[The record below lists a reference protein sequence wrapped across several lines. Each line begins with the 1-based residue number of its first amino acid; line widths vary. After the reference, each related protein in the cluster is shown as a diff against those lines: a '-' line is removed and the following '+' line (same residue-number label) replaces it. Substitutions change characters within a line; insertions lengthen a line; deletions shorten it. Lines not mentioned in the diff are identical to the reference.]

1 MATGKI
7 CVLDIEIQGVEQVR
21 KTDLKPLMVFIKP
34 PSLEELEKRLR
45 DRKTETEES
54 LQQRLNTAKIELEYG
69 E

>member
-1 MATGKI
+1 VATGKI